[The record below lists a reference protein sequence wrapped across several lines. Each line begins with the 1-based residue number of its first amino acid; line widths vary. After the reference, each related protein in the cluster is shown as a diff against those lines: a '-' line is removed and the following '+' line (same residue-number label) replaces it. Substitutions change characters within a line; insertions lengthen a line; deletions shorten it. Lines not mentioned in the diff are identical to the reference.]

1 MTPAID
7 DTFPRIILIFERGTA
22 SKDKTPTK
30 VKTVTPLKTGR
41 INETHTKVKN
51 SIVSY
56 LAPNS
61 EQNILWVKFGKN
73 SSPSNYFDFYTKFV
87 NYLLTSQMVRHAK

>member
-1 MTPAID
+1 MCALTPAIN
-7 DTFPRIILIFERGTA
+7 DTFPHIILIFERGTA
-22 SKDKTPTK
+22 SKDQTLMK
-30 VKTVTPLKTGR
+30 VKTVAPSKAGR

-61 EQNILWVKFGKN
+61 EQNILWVKFGKS
-73 SSPSNYFDFYTKFV
+73 SSPSNYFDFYTNLKKV
-87 NYLLTSQMVRHAK
+87 IN

>member
-30 VKTVTPLKTGR
+30 VKTVTPSKAGR
-41 INETHTKVKN
+41 ISETHTKVEN
-51 SIVSY
+51 SIVFY

-61 EQNILWVKFGKN
+61 EQNILWVKFGKK
-73 SSPSNYFDFYTKFV
+73 SSQSNYFDFYTNLKKFV
-87 NYLLTSQMVRHAK
+87 N

>member
-22 SKDKTPTK
+22 SKDKTLMK
-30 VKTVTPLKTGR
+30 VKTVAPSEAGR

-73 SSPSNYFDFYTKFV
+73 SSQSNYFDFYTNLKKV
-87 NYLLTSQMVRHAK
+87 IN